1 MNKEQLKKLMAAGFT
16 LDEAMNLAENG
27 GSATE
32 GAVEVAIGKLSK
44 SLKNLK
50 SDDILERLT
59 KMEEKL
65 DKLGQGQ
72 AVLAKTA
79 IESRDSVGEM
89 KKSMGEYMSK
99 SVTGPQAAL
108 PDAAGSEV
116 PDKGVSGAAGE
127 QPSEAQ
133 AIETMAKSLTSFKD
147 KAKLAAA
154 KTDLHGKSAL
164 FMSELQLA
172 HSLTVMQ
179 SVCAKYGVV
188 VD

>member
-1 MNKEQLKKLMAAGFT
+1 MNKDQLKKLMAAGFT
-16 LDEAMNLAENG
+16 LEEAIDLAENG

-44 SLKNLK
+44 SLK
-50 SDDILERLT
+50 SEDILERLT
-59 KMEEKL
+59 KMEEKI

-79 IESRDSVGEM
+79 IESRDSFGEM

-99 SVTGPQAAL
+99 SVTEPKAAL
-108 PDAAGSEV
+108 PDASGSEV

-127 QPSEAQ
+127 QPNEAQ

-147 KAKLAAA
+147 KAIAAA
-154 KTDLHGKSAL
+154 GKTAMHGKSAL
-164 FMSELQLA
+164 FMSELQVA
-172 HSLTVMQ
+172 HSLPVMQ